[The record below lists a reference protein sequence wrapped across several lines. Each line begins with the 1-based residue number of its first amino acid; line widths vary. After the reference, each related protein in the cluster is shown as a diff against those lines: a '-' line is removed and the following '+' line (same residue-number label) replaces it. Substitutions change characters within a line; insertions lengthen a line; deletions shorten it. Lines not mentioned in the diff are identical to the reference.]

1 MEKPPTT
8 EEEPPELTLRE
19 ALLPEKLRVWRA
31 KLSTKAKQEKRFR
44 FYSLYGLISH
54 PVTLQAA
61 WAKVLANDG
70 APGVDGVSPQHIER
84 EGVEPFLEEIR
95 RALAEKSYRCA
106 AVRRTYIPK
115 ANGKLRP
122 LGIPTVRDRVVQTA
136 VLLILEPIFEAD
148 FEECSF
154 GFRPG
159 RSAQQALE
167 VIRKE
172 LKAGRTTVY
181 DADLEQYFDTI
192 SHDKLM
198 ACVRMRVVDGS
209 VLALLRQWLQA
220 VVVEPGGKGKPPSI
234 KRNGSGTPQGGVISP
249 LLANIYL
256 HWFDHL
262 FHRAGS
268 VAQQHAATLVRYAD
282 DFVVLTRQQS
292 EAVAAFIEQKLE
304 GWLGLKINRE
314 KTRVVNL
321 REEGTALEFL
331 GYRFGLDWDRF
342 GRKRRYWN
350 LGISKAALLRE
361 QAKLRTMIGPRQCW
375 TPLPQLVEELNA
387 HLRSWAKYYRHGY
400 ARKGFRQINSY
411 VRDRLAGH
419 LQRRSQ
425 RPWRPPDGVTVC
437 HYLNERLGLIYL

>member
-1 MEKPPTT
+1 MEKPPAT
-8 EEEPPELTLRE
+8 EEGPPELTLRE
-19 ALLPEKLRVWRA
+19 AMLPDKLRVWRA

-70 APGVDGVSPQHIER
+70 APGVDGISPQHIER

-122 LGIPTVRDRVVQTA
+122 LGIATVRDRVVQTA

-172 LKAGRTTVY
+172 LQAGRTTVY
-181 DADLEQYFDTI
+181 DADLEKYFDSI
-192 SHDKLM
+192 PHDKLM

-209 VLALLRQWLQA
+209 VLALLRQWLEA
-220 VVVEPGGKGKPPSI
+220 VVVEPGGKGKPPTVQ
-234 KRNGSGTPQGGVISP
+234 RNGSGTPQGGVISP

-268 VAQQHAATLVRYAD
+268 VAQQHAAKLVRYAD
-282 DFVVLTRQQS
+282 DFVVLTRQKS
-292 EAVAAFIEQKLE
+292 EAVVAFLEQKLE

-314 KTRVVNL
+314 KTRLVDL

-342 GRKRRYWN
+342 GRKRRYW
-350 LGISKAALLRE
+350 
-361 QAKLRTMIGPRQCW
+361 
-375 TPLPQLVEELNA
+375 
-387 HLRSWAKYYRHGY
+387 
-400 ARKGFRQINSY
+400 
-411 VRDRLAGH
+411 
-419 LQRRSQ
+419 
-425 RPWRPPDGVTVC
+425 
-437 HYLNERLGLIYL
+437 